1 MLSDIWKRGIDIQEV
16 SSQAGTK
23 LPSVTISINETAAA
37 IVDKMFKNAV
47 TSVLLVEQQNPVGV
61 LNDRDLL
68 QEIVEKRKNPEKTLA
83 KDLNYTPLINL
94 KENETMIS
102 AMKLMEQKGIKR
114 AALVKNGQLV
124 GMLMEPAGK
133 KGAIQVKPSLP

>member
-1 MLSDIWKRGIDIQEV
+1 
-16 SSQAGTK
+16 
-23 LPSVTISINETAAA
+23 
-37 IVDKMFKNAV
+37 
-47 TSVLLVEQQNPVGV
+47 
-61 LNDRDLL
+61 
-68 QEIVEKRKNPEKTLA
+68 
-83 KDLNYTPLINL
+83 
-94 KENETMIS
+94 MIS

>member
-1 MLSDIWKRGIDIQEV
+1 M
-16 SSQAGTK
+16 
-23 LPSVTISINETAAA
+23 
-37 IVDKMFKNAV
+37 
-47 TSVLLVEQQNPVGV
+47 
-61 LNDRDLL
+61 
-68 QEIVEKRKNPEKTLA
+68 A